1 METIPIG
8 VAYGHTTAAAPQPR
22 SPQALQA
29 MDPNLP
35 EIIAE
40 FATVGIGSLAALC
53 AIGVGIHAYI
63 RRMRRKDAPRPVR
76 YEDEDRL
83 ARIEQAVDAI
93 AIEVERIAESQ
104 RFLTKLQ
111 TDRTDDRLLKR

>member
-1 METIPIG
+1 
-8 VAYGHTTAAAPQPR
+8 
-22 SPQALQA
+22 
-29 MDPNLP
+29 MDPNIP

-40 FATVGIGSLAALC
+40 FAAVGIGSLAGLA
-53 AIGVGIHAYI
+53 AIGVGIHAYV
-63 RRMRRKDAPRPVR
+63 RHMRRRDAYLPAAR
-76 YEDEDRL
+76 YEDADRL

-111 TDRTDDRLLKR
+111 TDRADGRVLKS

>member
-1 METIPIG
+1 
-8 VAYGHTTAAAPQPR
+8 
-22 SPQALQA
+22 
-29 MDPNLP
+29 MDPNIP
-35 EIIAE
+35 EIVAE

-53 AIGVGIHAYI
+53 AIGVGIHAYH

-76 YEDEDRL
+76 YDDDRL

>member
-1 METIPIG
+1 
-8 VAYGHTTAAAPQPR
+8 
-22 SPQALQA
+22 

-35 EIIAE
+35 EIVAE
-40 FATVGIGSLAALC
+40 FATVGIGSFAALC

-63 RRMRRKDAPRPVR
+63 RHMRRKDSHLPAAR
-76 YEDEDRL
+76 YDDDRL

-104 RFLTKLQ
+104 RFLTRLQ
-111 TDRTDDRLLKR
+111 TERTDDRVLKS

>member
-1 METIPIG
+1 MNPNIPEM
-8 VAYGHTTAAAPQPR
+8 V
-22 SPQALQA
+22 
-29 MDPNLP
+29 
-35 EIIAE
+35 AE
-40 FATVGIGSLAALC
+40 FAFVGVATLAALC

-63 RRMRRKDAPRPVR
+63 RRMRRKDAPREMGR
-76 YEDEDRL
+76 YADDDRL

-111 TDRTDDRLLKR
+111 TERIDDRVLKS

>member
-1 METIPIG
+1 METIPISP
-8 VAYGHTTAAAPQPR
+8 AYGSASTAAR
-22 SPQALQA
+22 SPAA
-29 MDPNLP
+29 PPTMDPNLP
-35 EIIAE
+35 EIVAE
-40 FATVGIGSLAALC
+40 FATVGIGSFAALC

-76 YEDEDRL
+76 YADEDRL